1 MTSKLVLG
9 MALGTSAAVGT
20 AAVVGNGL
28 SAPEVAGAL
37 ALAGVIGVV
46 NFRQSKFTARPHTLV
61 PVAETQV
68 EAVIGAPRA
77 AAMAA
82 HPSMSAVAAAQS
94 DAA

>member
-28 SAPEVAGAL
+28 TASETAGAL
-37 ALAGVIGVV
+37 ALAGAIGVLNV
-46 NFRQSKFTARPHTLV
+46 RHNKGDSRPHTLI
-61 PVAETQV
+61 PLAETQMHATV
-68 EAVIGAPRA
+68 AAPRA
-77 AAMAA
+77 ANLAA
-82 HPSMSAVAAAQS
+82 HPSMH

>member
-28 SAPEVAGAL
+28 AAPEVVGAL
-37 ALAGVIGVV
+37 AVAGAIGVV
-46 NFRQSKFTARPHTLV
+46 NFRQTRSATRPHALTPL
-61 PVAETQV
+61 AETPLHGI
-68 EAVIGAPRA
+68 VITAPRA
-77 AAMAA
+77 RNLAA
-82 HPSMSAVAAAQS
+82 HPSMGAHS